1 MLNRRHS
8 LAVIAAL
15 AALAGSVPALA
26 QNAMT
31 GGPQGEIG
39 VKVGETN
46 VLHVGVAAEA
56 GYDSNVFYNDESAH
70 SSAILRITPSLML
83 TNNGRDGAP
92 RSAAIYTLGANL
104 TYREYL
110 SPDEQI
116 RSQRAFIP
124 SVVGTL
130 SITGEK
136 TRFQLGDTFVR
147 GEEAPYIENGETIKR
162 DTNQASATVGFSPG
176 GGRITLSLRYTNVL
190 DYFESAYT
198 YASNMTHDG
207 MVDVAWKWLPKT
219 AIFLQGGAAFVHYL
233 NPSAVPSPALQRDD
247 STQVRGMAGLRGLI
261 TAKTTLGLSLGYA
274 TAFYPAGSPNPSGV
288 SNLAAQLDVGYMPT
302 LLSRL
307 GLTLAHGFRNSPV
320 IGDYYDVDSAA
331 LAYNQSFGRL
341 VAGVQSSFEYRRY
354 KNYANIDPMT
364 GMVTVV
370 PRKDTLLNASVSLD
384 YYIQRWFYAGA
395 SYGVALNRQQDDF
408 TGTAVPYTK
417 QLVFARL
424 GIAY

>member
-1 MLNRRHS
+1 MMLNGHRHS

-15 AALAGSVPALA
+15 AALAGSVPAFA

-56 GYDSNVFYNDESAH
+56 GYDSNVFYNDDAAH
-70 SSAILRITPSLML
+70 SSAILRITPSIMM
-83 TNNGRDGAP
+83 TNSGRDGKP
-92 RSAAIYTLGANL
+92 HSAAIYTLGANL

-110 SPDEQI
+110 NANEQI

-124 SVVGTL
+124 TFVGTL
-130 SITGEK
+130 AINGEK
-136 TRFQLGDTFVR
+136 TRFQLGDTFIR
-147 GEEAPYIENGETIKR
+147 GEEAPYIEGGETIKR

-207 MVDVAWKWLPKT
+207 MIDLAWKWLPKT
-219 AIFLQGGAAFVHYL
+219 ALFIQGGAARIHYL
-233 NPSAVPSPALQRDD
+233 NPSDAPSPALARDD
-247 STQVRGMAGLRGLI
+247 STQVRGTAGLRGLI
-261 TAKTTLGLSLGYA
+261 TPKTTLGISLGYA
-274 TAFYPAGSPNPSGV
+274 TAFYPAGSPDPSGV
-288 SNLAAQLDVGYMPT
+288 SNFSAQLDVGYLPT

-320 IGDYYDVDSAA
+320 IGDYYQVETAA
-331 LAYNQSFGRL
+331 LAYNQALGQL
-341 VAGVQSSFEYRRY
+341 VAGAQGSFEYRQY
-354 KNYANIDPMT
+354 QNFVDA
-364 GMVTVV
+364 
-370 PRKDTLLNASVSLD
+370 RKDTLFNAGISLD

-395 SYGVALNRQQDDF
+395 SYGVQLARQQDDSAN
-408 TGTAVPYTK
+408 TGVPYTK